1 MSTTTAPKTFRARSL
16 TDALAQ
22 VRDELGPDAVVI
34 RRREGLEGGVAGF
47 FQKAVVEIEAQ
58 PGGAALLTADA
69 PGISVETIGVVS
81 A

>member
-1 MSTTTAPKTFRARSL
+1 MSTITAPKTFRARSL

-47 FQKAVVEIEAQ
+47 CQRAVV
-58 PGGAALLTADA
+58 
-69 PGISVETIGVVS
+69 
-81 A
+81 